1 MNNGKTNIND
11 GIHAPACQNIGFV
24 QNNINNNSDVNKKVT
39 IKFFFNLIVI
49 LFKKIKLIK

>member
-39 IKFFFNLIVI
+39 IKSFLS
-49 LFKKIKLIK
+49 